1 MPSVPTDDLMALI
14 VKTVQDYLRRSKGGN
29 LPSGKWNGK
38 PLRSHYAIATEE
50 IDPATNGIS
59 SPTESTVEVLTKN
72 NTTGNLERSGITHTL
87 THRYEGITIE
97 KDTLIRIKY
106 AQGEWMLEAAD
117 CEALGSPP
125 A

>member
-14 VKTVQDYLRRSKGGN
+14 VKTVEDYLRRSKGGN

-38 PLRSHYAIATEE
+38 PTRSHYAISNTNIAAATDG
-50 IDPATNGIS
+50 ITDPRLA
-59 SPTESTVEVLTKN
+59 TVEILNKN
-72 NTTGNLERSGITHTL
+72 NSTGNLERSGITHTL
-87 THRYEGITIE
+87 THRYENIE
-97 KDTLIRIKY
+97 IPAYSLIRIKY

-117 CEALGSPP
+117 CDSLGNPP